1 MNKRNV
7 CLFVGGFPSEEN
19 PAHGVF
25 NLRAAQGLATLTNLT
40 VIQFR
45 FWKPGR
51 KFKSVQDHP
60 DGFKLI
66 VLCVPFIPK
75 FQNELV
81 SLNAIIIYLFTKALV
96 GKLFSKFEVVH
107 SVSTLMGITPSLM
120 KKRNRF
126 VHVVQSIGA
135 DLNSEMPVVRHSW
148 AVKQL
153 VKSIDSATFNSKQL
167 LHQYESLLGKAPN
180 PAIIYR
186 GVNVDKFT
194 AQPFPTNSTIQLLYI
209 GGLPAYPS
217 FVHKDNTKGGKTL
230 MEAWKAIDAMDFE
243 KRPKLVF
250 AGPESINSESELWRK
265 SLRFPEMVEMPG
277 IIKPAELQ
285 SRFAESTAVI
295 VPSMEEGLPNAGMEA
310 AASARML
317 IATPVGGIPEITR
330 DEETA
335 LIFPA
340 GEVNA
345 LIDCLIKTISDPES
359 AKRRGEKARALMV
372 DQFRHS
378 NFAPQYVQLYE
389 ELIKMKRI

>member
-1 MNKRNV
+1 MKRKV
-7 CLFVGGFPSEEN
+7 CLLVGGFPSEDN

-25 NLRAAQGLATLTNLT
+25 NLRAAQGLAPLVDLT
-40 VIQFR
+40 VVQLR
-45 FWKPGR
+45 MWLPKR
-51 KFKSVQDHP
+51 KFKTVSQHP

-66 VLCVPFIPK
+66 VLCIPFIPK
-75 FQNELV
+75 YENALLT
-81 SLNAIIIYLFTKALV
+81 LNSIILAI
-96 GKLFSKFEVVH
+96 FSRVLLRKESPLFEVVH
-107 SVSTLMGITPSLM
+107 SVSTLTGVIPALWLG
-120 KKRNRF
+120 KRKF

-135 DLNSEMPVVRHSW
+135 DLNSEMPVVRNSW

-153 VKSIDSATFNSKQL
+153 IKSIDSATFNSKQL
-167 LHQYESLLGKAPN
+167 LEQYESLLGKAPH

-186 GVNVDKFT
+186 GVNVDKFI
-194 AQPFPTNSTIQLLYI
+194 AQPFPIKSKVSFLFI

-217 FVHKDNTKGGKTL
+217 FIHKDNTKGGKTL

-243 KRPKLVF
+243 ERPKLVF
-250 AGPESINSESELWRK
+250 AGPESIKAESEMWRK
-265 SLRFPEMVEMPG
+265 SLHFPELVEMPG
-277 IIKPAELQ
+277 IIKPADLQ
-285 SRFAESTAVI
+285 GRFAESTAVI

-345 LIDCLIKTISDPES
+345 LVNCLIKTISDPE
-359 AKRRGEKARALMV
+359 AAQKRGEQARLLMIA
-372 DQFRHS
+372 QFRHTD
-378 NFAPQYVQLYE
+378 FAPKYVQLYE
-389 ELIKMKRI
+389 ELIKMKGN